1 LEKGSGPRHLVF
13 HQTLR
18 TAYVVNELRSTVSVF
33 SFQDEVLKKCE
44 NGNVIVHS
52 ASDPSSVLVHKET
65 QSSLPPE
72 WESKTVIKDG
82 IWKAASHSSE
92 IRLHPNGRFLYIGN
106 RGHDSIAVFRVL
118 EDGLLERVGLI
129 PSGGNTPRNF
139 NFDHS
144 GKWLVVGNQNSNNI
158 ITFRI
163 CQETGLLTQAS
174 KVACPSPNYVF
185 NYGCIAV
192 E

>member
-1 LEKGSGPRHLVF
+1 M
-13 HQTLR
+13 
-18 TAYVVNELRSTVSVF
+18 
-33 SFQDEVLKKCE
+33 
-44 NGNVIVHS
+44 IIHS
-52 ASDPSSVLVHKET
+52 ASDPASVLVHRET

-92 IRLHPNGRFLYIGN
+92 IRIHPNGRFLYIGN

-118 EDGLLERVGLI
+118 EVGLLVRVGRI
-129 PSGGNTPRNF
+129 PSVGNTPRIF

-144 GKWLVVGNQNSNNI
+144 LKCLVVLNQNSNNLS
-158 ITFRI
+158 TFRI
-163 CQETGLLTQAS
+163 CDETGLLTLVS
-174 KVACPSPNYVF
+174 KVECPSPNYVF

-192 E
+192 D